1 MQVEIYHNGET
12 LLVEVSIEERANI
25 DELDSEF
32 SIYSVLDEDGEN
44 ITDYFTEEEIRY
56 SVRKTLKSKILGAED
71 NFYL

>member
-12 LLVEVSIEERANI
+12 LLVEVGIEERANI

-56 SVRKTLKSKILGAED
+56 SVRTTLKSKILGAED